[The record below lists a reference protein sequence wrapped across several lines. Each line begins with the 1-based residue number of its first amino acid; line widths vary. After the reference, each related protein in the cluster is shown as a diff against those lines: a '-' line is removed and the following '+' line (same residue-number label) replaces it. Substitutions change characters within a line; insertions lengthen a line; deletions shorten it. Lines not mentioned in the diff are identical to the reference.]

1 MKLPQTFISIVF
13 CLSGIGVTQ
22 LASAEPVSTSMTQR
36 DGAVSSQACMEQAR
50 TALQRMNF
58 LNIEVSEASTKGDY
72 QDYLAIVGCYEVKST
87 KGVLVQS
94 IIVSGPSKTE
104 ARRLREELIKA
115 MD

>member
-13 CLSGIGVTQ
+13 CLGGIGVTQ
-22 LASAEPVSTSMTQR
+22 AASAEPLSISMTQR
-36 DGAVSSQACMEQAR
+36 DGAVSSQTCMNQAR
-50 TALQRMNF
+50 IALGRMNF
-58 LNIEVSEASTKGDY
+58 TNIEVSEASTKGDY
-72 QDYLAIVGCYEVKST
+72 QDYLAVVGCYEVKST
-87 KGVLVQS
+87 KGLLVQS